1 MNPSDT
7 QAAQETPSVRRRR
20 RRFPDGAPETYADAM
35 RSDSSDA
42 SASSQEPEPLP
53 RRAAPRTAR
62 VYDVR
67 DGLNRWPAP
76 VRAAL
81 VALIAVIVLAAG
93 VTVTRHYLAVQRQR
107 RLAQEEAALKAR
119 HPLYY
124 QEIIESAAAEN
135 NLNPALVCSV
145 ILCESSFDPQAESR
159 LGARGL
165 MQLMEPTA
173 QWIAEKLH
181 VENYS
186 FDLMYDAETNVRFGA
201 WYLGYLARRFDG
213 DALKVVCAYH
223 AGQGNVDSWLTNP
236 LYSSDGITLTTIP
249 TDDTAKYAK
258 RVLSAYEVY
267 EKYYYPPAQDADG
280 AADAGDDA
288 YADSAS

>member
-1 MNPSDT
+1 MNPSDSRT
-7 QAAQETPSVRRRR
+7 EPASAAPVHRRRR
-20 RRFPDGAPETYADAM
+20 QAFADMPQANVSPPRADTAAPAG
-35 RSDSSDA
+35 
-42 SASSQEPEPLP
+42 EPVLP
-53 RRAAPRTAR
+53 RRAPQNVRIYRAR
-62 VYDVR
+62 SER
-67 DGLNRWPAP
+67 SRWPLP
-76 VRAAL
+76 FRVAL
-81 VALIAVIVLAAG
+81 GILIAVILLAAG
-93 VTVTRHYLAVQRQR
+93 VSITRHYLAVQEQR
-107 RLAQEEAALKAR
+107 RIAQEEAALKAR

-124 QEIIESAAAEN
+124 QEIIQRAAAEN
-135 NLNPALVCSV
+135 NLKPALLCAV
-145 ILCESSFDPQAESR
+145 ILCESSFDAQAESH

-173 QWIAEKLH
+173 EWIAGKLD

-186 FDLMYDAETNVRFGA
+186 FDLMYDAETNIRFGA

-236 LYSSDGITLTTIP
+236 LYSSDGVTLTTIP

-267 EKYYYPPAQDADG
+267 EAYYFSPAQDADG
-280 AADAGDDA
+280 AGSDSG
-288 YADSAS
+288 ADSAA

>member
-124 QEIIESAAAEN
+124 Q
-135 NLNPALVCSV
+135 
-145 ILCESSFDPQAESR
+145 
-159 LGARGL
+159 
-165 MQLMEPTA
+165 
-173 QWIAEKLH
+173 
-181 VENYS
+181 
-186 FDLMYDAETNVRFGA
+186 
-201 WYLGYLARRFDG
+201 
-213 DALKVVCAYH
+213 
-223 AGQGNVDSWLTNP
+223 
-236 LYSSDGITLTTIP
+236 
-249 TDDTAKYAK
+249 
-258 RVLSAYEVY
+258 
-267 EKYYYPPAQDADG
+267 
-280 AADAGDDA
+280 
-288 YADSAS
+288 